1 MLLPHYPSCLTGL
14 KTWLIV
20 DCPDKEKLKPNSPRQ
35 GKTLKVSDAFFPANN
50 SFKRFCNRIASQTS
64 QAC

>member
-35 GKTLKVSDAFFPANN
+35 GKTLKVSDAFFPPITLSKDFA
-50 SFKRFCNRIASQTS
+50 TE
-64 QAC
+64 